1 MKNSYLLL
9 ILIGVIIWSCKREPT
24 DYSYSNNNEVRSLVR
39 FTSIN
44 PDSIPAD
51 NASSTIIS
59 VQIAP
64 ETDSIY
70 RKVLFITDLGTFSNA
85 NDSIWVNANYNGQC
99 SARLISSNQIG
110 IVRIN
115 AMVKDIAIDTTMY
128 FTTAFPEDFLLST
141 SNYVID
147 SGEPAFIKADLYRR
161 FGNVSNNLKV
171 SFFLKSNDT
180 IKVSPIIS
188 QYGKV
193 NNDTARAEIINPFYA
208 KGQFTFIAK
217 TSISTNETL
226 EKEIRISFK

>member
-1 MKNSYLLL
+1 MKNFYLLL
-9 ILIGVIIWSCKREPT
+9 ILTGVIIWSCEREPT
-24 DYSYSNNNEVRSLVR
+24 DYSYSKNNDVRSLVR
-39 FTSIN
+39 FININ
-44 PDSIPAD
+44 PASIPAD

-64 ETDSIY
+64 ETDSVY
-70 RKVLFITDLGTFSNA
+70 RKVLFVADKGTFSNA

-99 SARLISSNQIG
+99 SARLISSTQIG
-110 IVRIN
+110 IARIN
-115 AMVKDIAIDTTMY
+115 AIVKDIVIDTTMY

-147 SGEPAFIKADLYRR
+147 SGEPAFIKAELYRR

-188 QYGKV
+188 QYGVV
-193 NNDTARAEIINPFYA
+193 NNDTVRGEIINPFYA
-208 KGQFTFIAK
+208 QGLFTFIAK
-217 TSISTNETL
+217 VLISSNDTL
-226 EKEIRISFK
+226 EKEIEILFK